1 MTFWLASSC
10 TGFDH
15 LAPIGSRSSR
25 RPCLG
30 RSLNYGYIYLKHH
43 KDPKTFCHLVS
54 DRLNVITVLADVVG
68 VLADAVPRLPGV
80 RVVVEA
86 AAVEVVART
95 SVLPM
100 TPRERYVGSKRVI
113 DQRVLEQ
120 RRKDERDANALMG
133 MSKNPH
139 WNFITICWN
148 ISLGFLLLRSTHLD
162 IAIKGQSCPCQ

>member
-1 MTFWLASSC
+1 M
-10 TGFDH
+10 
-15 LAPIGSRSSR
+15 
-25 RPCLG
+25 
-30 RSLNYGYIYLKHH
+30 
-43 KDPKTFCHLVS
+43 
-54 DRLNVITVLADVVG
+54 VG
-68 VLADAVPRLPGV
+68 VLAAAVPRLPDV

-86 AAVEVVART
+86 AAVEVVARA

-139 WNFITICWN
+139 WNFITIC
-148 ISLGFLLLRSTHLD
+148 
-162 IAIKGQSCPCQ
+162 

>member
-1 MTFWLASSC
+1 MNCCLIKAFRTWPLRCLKARAYPIRTHDLLTRVILHGIRISLI
-10 TGFDH
+10 DH
-15 LAPIGSRSSR
+15 FAPIGGQSSW
-25 RPCLG
+25 RPFLC

-43 KDPKTFCHLVS
+43 EDPKKFCHLVS

-100 TPRERYVGSKRVI
+100 TPRERYVGSKCVV

-139 WNFITICWN
+139 
-148 ISLGFLLLRSTHLD
+148 
-162 IAIKGQSCPCQ
+162 